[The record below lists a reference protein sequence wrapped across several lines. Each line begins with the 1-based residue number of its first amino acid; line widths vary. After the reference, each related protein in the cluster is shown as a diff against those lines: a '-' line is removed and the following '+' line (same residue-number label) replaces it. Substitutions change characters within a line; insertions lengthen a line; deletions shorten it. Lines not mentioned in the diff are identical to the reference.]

1 MKSRPRKSGFT
12 LVELLVVI
20 AIIGIL
26 IALLL
31 PAVQVAR
38 EAARRM
44 NCQSN
49 MKQIGIAMHNY
60 LAATGTFPPGIIAL
74 SYDAEEGA
82 AGNIDDAFN
91 GDLFFNNGFAC
102 LLPYMEQQQITEVW
116 DQNRAWY
123 DQPNVGGQP
132 NPIYTSVVPGFICPS
147 NSDKDNPVT
156 DSFFVSLLDSLGD
169 LADADDIINTVGL
182 EFSLGD
188 YLLCKGVSD
197 AWCLSNGLALS
208 YDGLQPYLD
217 AASGGG
223 LNPVPWAQRERG
235 MFDITGPARAAEL
248 IPLPGIEFVC
258 KPATVK
264 DGLSNTFA
272 AGEGA
277 QGRSWGICNTNA
289 GDRYGGSSLM
299 RIEDDTC
306 QTSPTIAPAHLDDPS
321 RPYPIYQAWWM
332 TPSVL
337 IAAEN
342 DPPALIGSPFGCT
355 LERLNTRPVTH
366 TVIGVNAT
374 GVIDIAT
381 AMLSCQ
387 PSMDWDGDGPGQSVD
402 SNHATSNFRSD
413 HPGGG
418 NFLFGDGAVKFIQDG
433 IDLPTYRALST
444 IQGGETNTSPL
455 N

>member
-74 SYDAEEGA
+74 SYDPNA
-82 AGNIDDAFN
+82 ASINDAFG

-116 DQNRAWY
+116 DQNSAWY

-132 NPIYTSVVPGFICPS
+132 NPIYTSVVPAFVCPS

-156 DSFFVSLLDSLGD
+156 DSFFVSLLNSLGD
-169 LADADDIINTVGL
+169 LADADDILNTVGL

-188 YLLCKGVSD
+188 YLMCKGVSD
-197 AWCLSNGLALS
+197 AWCLSNGLVLS
-208 YDGLQPYLD
+208 YDGLQPYV
-217 AASGGG
+217 AASGSG
-223 LNPVPWAQRERG
+223 LNPIPWAQRERG

-248 IPLPGIEFVC
+248 VPIPGIEFVC

-272 AGEGA
+272 VGEGA
-277 QGRSWGICNTNA
+277 QGRSWGICSVNA
-289 GDRYGGSSLM
+289 GGRYGTDNPHLM
-299 RIEDDTC
+299 RIENDIC
-306 QTSPTIAPAHLDDPS
+306 QTDTTAAPTHLDDPS

-332 TPSVL
+332 TPSIL
-337 IAAEN
+337 AAAEAS
-342 DPPALIGSPFGCT
+342 PPALIGSPFGCT
-355 LERLNTRPVTH
+355 LERLNNRPVTH
-366 TVIGVNAT
+366 TVIGVNQA
-374 GVIDIAT
+374 GVIQIAT
-381 AMLSCQ
+381 AMLSCR
-387 PSMDWDGDGPGQSVD
+387 PSLDWDGPNGQAAGAT
-402 SNHATSNFRSD
+402 SNHATSSFRSD

-433 IDLPTYRALST
+433 IDLPTYRALSS